1 MTNDTANSAHDSAD
15 ASAHAP
21 LDRAAEFLRL
31 TRVRAAIVIAFAALA
46 ATKLIDF
53 SGRPRYF
60 LDADVYA
67 VGGRRLLDGLPLYDG
82 AFPTSA
88 DIWLPFTYPPVAAV
102 LFAPLAMIPL
112 QLTFLLVA
120 AATMASL
127 WWVLREVVVKLGGL
141 RTTDAGW
148 LALALTAA
156 LLWFGPVHT
165 TIGFGQVNV
174 ILMMLVAID
183 VLVVPP
189 RYRGLLTGAAI
200 AVKLTPAV
208 FGLWF
213 LLRRDWAGIARIA
226 ASAGALTLVGHLVVP
241 ADSTKYWLDTLVNT
255 GRIGGPMYASNQSI
269 DAELWRLGLRTDD
282 GGGGLWLTLV
292 LVAFAVTVAVMLRL
306 LHDGH
311 PFLAVCANALFGLLA
326 SPVSWSHHW
335 VWVPVMVIAVAVLAL
350 RGWNDRRGWNEERG
364 RKPGAGILPWVFVG
378 SGLVC
383 FALEPQ
389 AVAPAEQGRE
399 LDWSVF
405 WHVAGN
411 SYLWWAVAA
420 MVMFWFLS
428 RRLPA
433 ARTGL
438 KFHS

>member
-1 MTNDTANSAHDSAD
+1 MIHHITDSA
-15 ASAHAP
+15 AESAHAP
-21 LDRAAEFLRL
+21 LDRIAGFVRHAW
-31 TRVRAAIVIAFAALA
+31 VRAVIVVAVAALA
-46 ATKLIDF
+46 ATKLVDF

-82 AFPTSA
+82 AFPTSV

-102 LFAPLAMIPL
+102 LFAPLAVLPL

-120 AATMASL
+120 AASMASL
-127 WWVLREVVVKLGGL
+127 WWVLRVVVVKLGGL
-141 RTTDAGW
+141 RTGDAGW

-165 TIGFGQVNV
+165 TIGFGQINV

-183 VLVVPP
+183 VLAVPP
-189 RYRGLLTGAAI
+189 RFRGLLTGAAI
-200 AVKLTPAV
+200 AIKLTPAV

-226 ASAGALTLVGHLVVP
+226 ASAGGLTLLGHLVVP
-241 ADSTKYWLDTLVNT
+241 ADSTKYWLDTLADT

-269 DAELWRLGLRTDD
+269 DAELWRLGLHTDD
-282 GGGGLWLTLV
+282 GGSGLWLALV
-292 LVAFAVTVAVMLRL
+292 LVALLATVAVMVRL

-335 VWVPVMVIAVAVLAL
+335 VWVPVMLVAVAVLAL
-350 RGWNDRRGWNEERG
+350 RGPD
-364 RKPGAGILPWVFVG
+364 AGVLPWGFVA

-389 AVAPAEQGRE
+389 ALAPAEQGRE

-405 WHVAGN
+405 WHVVGN
-411 SYLWWAVAA
+411 SYLWWALAA
-420 MVMFWFLS
+420 MVMLRFLS
-428 RRLPA
+428 RRLRCA
-433 ARTGL
+433 DVGL
-438 KFHS
+438 MSLS

>member
-1 MTNDTANSAHDSAD
+1 MIHHITDSA
-15 ASAHAP
+15 AESAHAP
-21 LDRAAEFLRL
+21 LDRIAGFVRHGW
-31 TRVRAAIVIAFAALA
+31 VRAVIVVAFAALA
-46 ATKLIDF
+46 ATKVVNF

-82 AFPTSA
+82 AFPTST
-88 DIWLPFTYPPVAAV
+88 DVWLPFTYPPIAAV

-112 QLTFLLVA
+112 LLTFLLVA
-120 AATMASL
+120 AASMASL
-127 WWVLREVVVKLGGL
+127 WWVLRVVVVKLGGL
-141 RTTDAGW
+141 RTDDAGW

-165 TIGFGQVNV
+165 TIGFGQINI

-183 VLVVPP
+183 VLVVPS
-189 RYRGLLTGAAI
+189 RFRGLLTGVAI
-200 AVKLTPAV
+200 AIKLTPAV

-226 ASAGALTLVGHLVVP
+226 ASAGGLTLLGHLVVP
-241 ADSTKYWLDTLVNT
+241 ADSTKYWLDTLADT

-269 DAELWRLGLRTDD
+269 DAELWRLGLHTDD
-282 GGGGLWLTLV
+282 GGSGLWLALV
-292 LVAFAVTVAVMLRL
+292 LVAFLVTVAVMVRL

-335 VWVPVMVIAVAVLAL
+335 VWVPVMLVAVAVLAL
-350 RGWNDRRGWNEERG
+350 RRMD
-364 RKPGAGILPWVFVG
+364 AGVLPWVFVA

-389 AVAPAEQGRE
+389 ALAPAEQGRE

-411 SYLWWAVAA
+411 SYLWWALAA
-420 MVMFWFLS
+420 MVMLRFLS
-428 RRLPA
+428 RRIPA
-433 ARTGL
+433 VDGGL
-438 KFHS
+438 KFHP